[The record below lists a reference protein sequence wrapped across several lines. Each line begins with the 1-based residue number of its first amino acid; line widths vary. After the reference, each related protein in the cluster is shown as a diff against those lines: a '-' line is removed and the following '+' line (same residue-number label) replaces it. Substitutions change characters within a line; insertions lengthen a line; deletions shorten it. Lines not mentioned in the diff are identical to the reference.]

1 MKTLRRFISICKQI
15 TEWLAT
21 LAFGGVTLLMMLY
34 YAEISN
40 PAMHITK
47 LQNGIALLAHV
58 SRVVAC
64 LASDAMCLNL
74 ALYL

>member
-34 YAEISN
+34 YAEIKH
-40 PAMHITK
+40 PAINIAR
-47 LQNGIALLAHV
+47 LQSGMEILAQV
-58 SRVVAC
+58 SQFVAC
-64 LASDAMCLNL
+64 LAADAMRLNL
-74 ALYL
+74 PLHL

>member
-34 YAEISN
+34 YAEIN
-40 PAMHITK
+40 HPAINIAR
-47 LQNGIALLAHV
+47 LQSGMEILAQV
-58 SRVVAC
+58 SQFVAC
-64 LASDAMCLNL
+64 LAADAMRLNL
-74 ALYL
+74 PLHL